1 MAIYKNLRG
10 STAVTTELVAPGS
23 SYNISRIQ
31 IANVKSSGTGTI
43 SLFLQNAP
51 VSSTASTFTFVY
63 KAVIANAGYLTL
75 TDEIPNINS
84 GFGLYATT
92 AASSEIDIFIST

>member
-31 IANVKSSGTGTI
+31 VTNVHSSATATF

-51 VSSTASTFTFVY
+51 ISAAASTFTCVN
-63 KAVIANAGYLTL
+63 KKVIANADYLTL

-84 GFGLYATT
+84 GFGLYATIG
-92 AASSEIDIFIST
+92 SSDEVDIFLSK

>member
-23 SYNISRIQ
+23 SFLPKKIQ
-31 IANVKSSGTGTI
+31 VTNVHSSAAATF
-43 SLFLQNAP
+43 SLFLQNTST
-51 VSSTASTFTFVY
+51 SSTASTFVFVN
-63 KAVIANAGYLTL
+63 KKVIANADYLTL
-75 TDEIPNINS
+75 TDEIPNIIG

-92 AASSEIDIFIST
+92 GSSDEIDIFLS

>member
-31 IANVKSSGTGTI
+31 ITNVKTSGTGTI

-51 VSSTASTFTFVY
+51 TSAAASTFTFVY
-63 KAVIANAGYLTL
+63 KKVIQNGDYLTL
-75 TDEIPNINS
+75 INEIPGINS
-84 GFGLYATT
+84 SYGLYATID
-92 AASSEIDIFIST
+92 SSDEIDIFLST

>member
-31 IANVKSSGTGTI
+31 ITNVKNSGTGTI

-51 VSSTASTFTFVY
+51 ISAAASTFTFIY
-63 KAVIANAGYLTL
+63 KKQISNADYLNL
-75 TDEIPNINS
+75 VNEIPSINS
-84 GFGLYATT
+84 GFGLYATIG
-92 AASSEIDIFIST
+92 SSDEIDIFLST

>member
-31 IANVKSSGTGTI
+31 IANVKASGTATF

-51 VSSTASTFTFVY
+51 TSSAASTFTFIY
-63 KAVIANAGYLTL
+63 KKVIANADYLTL
-75 TDEIPNINS
+75 INEIPSINS
-84 GFGLYATT
+84 GYGLYATIG
-92 AASSEIDIFIST
+92 SSDEIDIFLST